1 MNTQNDAILA
11 YLQAGGTLTPLD
23 ALERFGCFRLGARV
37 WDLKERGYNI
47 VSERLTVPGGKV
59 VAKYSLRP

>member
-1 MNTQNDAILA
+1 MTQAEHILA
-11 YLQAGGTLTPLD
+11 YLKTGGSLTPLD

-47 VSERLTVPGGKV
+47 ISERLTVPGGKV
-59 VAKYSLRP
+59 VARYTLVA